1 MKPAAPIRVLGRR
14 TSLNVQKVMWC
25 AAEIDIDVD
34 RVDIGG
40 AFGGNDTSEYL
51 AKNPN
56 GLVPTM
62 EDGELVLWES
72 QAIVRYLAERYGAVP
87 WYPASVE
94 NRARANQWMD
104 WYQTTLHAPM
114 TTVFWQLIRTAAE
127 DQNPE
132 AIDKAVA
139 LAASHFAKLDDHL
152 GDRDY
157 LLGDQPSMADIPVGC
172 SAYRWFNLD
181 VTRPAMPKLEAW
193 FDRLIAR
200 PGYQDHVVMEL
211 T

>member
-1 MKPAAPIRVLGRR
+1 MKPITPIRVLGRR

-25 AAEIDIDVD
+25 AAEIDIPVE
-34 RVDIGG
+34 RLDIGG
-40 AFGGNDTSEYL
+40 AFGGNDTPEYL

-62 EDGELVLWES
+62 EDGDLVLWES
-72 QAIVRYLAERYGAVP
+72 QAIVRYLAERYGDAP
-87 WYPASVE
+87 WYPAGVE
-94 NRARANQWMD
+94 ARALANQWMD

-114 TTVFWQLIRTAAE
+114 TTVFWQLIRTAAA
-127 DQNPE
+127 DQNVQ
-132 AIDKAVA
+132 AIDKAVV
-139 LAASHFAKLDDHL
+139 LATKHYTKLEHRL
-152 GDRDY
+152 RDRDY

-181 VTRPAMPKLEAW
+181 IVRPAMPNVEAW
-193 FDRLIAR
+193 FERLMDR